1 MQQAQITSTAA
12 AAQPAIHRTTQA
24 KPWLVTV
31 KKLAGIYEDAEQTE
45 PAIRANIFKAEDRQN
60 SRGERIA
67 GNGLSE
73 HRAIIRRGRKVLID
87 VDSYGNWLAGRAP
100 AEQTNGGAL

>member
-1 MQQAQITSTAA
+1 MQQALTSTAA
-12 AAQPAIHRTTQA
+12 AAQPAIYRTIQA

-31 KKLAGIYEDAEQTE
+31 KVLSGIYEDAEQTE

-67 GNGLSE
+67 GNGLSD
-73 HRAIIRRGRKVLID
+73 HGAIIRRGRKVLID
-87 VDSYGNWLAGRAP
+87 VDRYGNWLAGRSPVQA
-100 AEQTNGGAL
+100 